1 MRVISPD
8 NNPISRETGN
18 ACGGRSKR
26 GFEIHSL
33 MYLLRCAL
41 QVKAGDT
48 PNPRSLQAR
57 TLDTP
62 NPGGNEERGKLGKGG
77 SKGEGRGIRAIK
89 ENRRNLFRR

>member
-48 PNPRSLQAR
+48 PKPPKFAGSNL
-57 TLDTP
+57 
-62 NPGGNEERGKLGKGG
+62 GGIPPKPPEEMKTGKLGKGG
-77 SKGEGRGIRAIK
+77 K
-89 ENRRNLFRR
+89 